1 MFHHEMRVTLGS
13 VWCCSMW
20 MNALAVHVHVLH
32 SKFSVSLTNRFLE
45 WNAFTLLFFAHFAVQ
60 ARVLGCHSFLTY
72 RRKWRF
78 ISFKGK
84 VIYGRDRCTKQ
95 SKFKRTTLFWF
106 FFPCSWKLNFSLKH
120 MESQLQMDIGTTKLK
135 HKTNKWLAWMMN
147 VMRNVRIKQKSRASV
162 VLVWLPMANKLRLL
176 AMEYAKLQ
184 YHERWDSRWPIHFP
198 IEPTFQ
204 KRWMIYS
211 RFSSSWWHVS
221 CASSKKNTFF

>member
-95 SKFKRTTLFWF
+95 SKFKWTTLFWF
-106 FFPCSWKLNFSLKH
+106 F
-120 MESQLQMDIGTTKLK
+120 
-135 HKTNKWLAWMMN
+135 
-147 VMRNVRIKQKSRASV
+147 SRAAGNWIL
-162 VLVWLPMANKLRLL
+162 VLSIWSHNCKWTL
-176 AMEYAKLQ
+176 AQRNSSTKPIN
-184 YHERWDSRWPIHFP
+184 DSLEW
-198 IEPTFQ
+198 
-204 KRWMIYS
+204 WM
-211 RFSSSWWHVS
+211 WWEM
-221 CASSKKNTFF
+221 